1 LSFYRPLRLMS
12 QAVDIVAPDA
22 PLDEYKLVEAPAL
35 NVLPEAV
42 AQHLIDYVNHG
53 GNLVLGPRSVMK
65 DSYNALYPGRQ
76 PGPLIG
82 LLGGRVEEFY
92 ALDKQVPVSGEIGS
106 GSASVWAELLSPS
119 DAETRVLMRYGASNG
134 WLDGQPAVLTR
145 QVGRGSITYVGAW
158 LDDALMSKLTA
169 SWIQMSHIQPIV
181 PNVPEGVEVCQ
192 RSGSGKSVLIVIN
205 HSTSSQS
212 IALPSAMKDLLSN
225 DAAPA
230 SQLTLPAHG
239 VAVLE

>member
-1 LSFYRPLRLMS
+1 
-12 QAVDIVAPDA
+12 
-22 PLDEYKLVEAPAL
+22 
-35 NVLPEAV
+35 
-42 AQHLIDYVNHG
+42 
-53 GNLVLGPRSVMK
+53 
-65 DSYNALYPGRQ
+65 
-76 PGPLIG
+76 
-82 LLGGRVEEFY
+82 
-92 ALDKQVPVSGEIGS
+92 
-106 GSASVWAELLSPS
+106 
-119 DAETRVLMRYGASNG
+119 
-134 WLDGQPAVLTR
+134 
-145 QVGRGSITYVGAW
+145 
-158 LDDALMSKLTA
+158 MSKLTA